1 MDVTNV
7 APRLT
12 SVPTISTP
20 EDTTLNSTAAQN
32 LLTNAHDD
40 DGDALAVTEFTVGG
54 TRYLAGDTATLA
66 GYGDLTI
73 RADGSFIFVPVADW
87 NGVPPAATY
96 TISDGKDGGVS
107 TATLAFSVTPVAD
120 AKDDT
125 ASTHAGVAVTID
137 VLHNDSFS
145 NADKAIIDVDQGQHG
160 SVTIENG
167 QLVYRPVAGYVGQD
181 TFTYTVESGGVRETA
196 NVTVTLTNSVP
207 VATGETVASPEDY
220 EARGDLL
227 LNDRDADGDPLFI
240 AGFTVGGQ
248 TAQPGDTVQLAGV
261 GALTVNRDGS
271 YRFTPVAD
279 WNGTAPVVTYTVSDG
294 NDGGTATATLAITVT
309 PVADVKDDSATTHA
323 GVPVTIDAIGNDR
336 FVNPDQ
342 AITGVTQGAHG
353 SVAIENGQLVYTPNA
368 GYVGQDTF
376 TYTVTS
382 GGVTETAAVSVVMTN
397 TVPVADG
404 EIVTTPEDT
413 AIGGELLTNDRDPD
427 GDPLHIAGFT
437 VGGQTAQPGDT
448 VQLAGV
454 GALTVNR
461 DGSYRFTPVA
471 DWNGT
476 APVVT
481 YTVSDGNDGG
491 TATALLVITVTPV
504 VDVKDDRATTHA
516 GDPVTVDALG
526 NDSFSNADRAITGVT
541 NGAHGTV
548 TIENGKVVYQPN
560 TGYVGQDTFTYT
572 VTRGG
577 VTETAQVTLE
587 VTNTPP
593 VAVADKASTLPETP
607 VSGNLLTNDRDA
619 DSDPLHV
626 AEITV
631 GGATYA
637 PGDIITIPGQGTLV
651 VNRDGSYLFTPASGW
666 SGFTPVL
673 NYTLSDGNDGGTAT
687 GELRLL
693 VNPVAEAWVKEAGLV
708 DTASGAQTTTGAM
721 AVLSLEPV
729 ESLTIGGQTLTL
741 AQLQALSAQAPVDIA
756 TPDGV
761 LSLTGFQ
768 VDGEG
773 RATLQYRFTLTQA
786 VNQPGESTT
795 REEIRFSVNGQQ
807 TRAPG
812 LLRVNILNDAP
823 VAAADDNSI
832 DQDRGQQAASGNVFS
847 NDAIGADGAAAG
859 GPVSAIS
866 SVNLNRAGAVGGVS
880 LGEFGALTLD
890 ARGNYSYVLNR
901 SNSRVASLDA
911 NATLSEVFTYTITDA
926 DGNTSQ
932 AQLTIVI
939 HGVTPPQSVRT
950 GDQHFP
956 SYYTNYELSLDQPYS
971 PGLFILPAIY
981 GVHSDQFSRKVEL
994 NRKITELGRG
1004 MNDNGTPVLEDG
1016 ILFTRWVNTF
1026 SATGIGSQLLGDHF
1040 SHFSLNKS
1048 VQPAPVLE
1056 NAPERPPLNER
1067 INERTTVQQERGEK
1081 TPDAKQAHA
1090 AAPGVVI
1097 VPQAAARPGAP
1108 SLAAQVDALARNRV
1122 AAPEPVT
1129 VGGATPHR

>member
-1 MDVTNV
+1 
-7 APRLT
+7 
-12 SVPTISTP
+12 
-20 EDTTLNSTAAQN
+20 
-32 LLTNAHDD
+32 
-40 DGDALAVTEFTVGG
+40 
-54 TRYLAGDTATLA
+54 
-66 GYGDLTI
+66 
-73 RADGSFIFVPVADW
+73 
-87 NGVPPAATY
+87 
-96 TISDGKDGGVS
+96 
-107 TATLAFSVTPVAD
+107 
-120 AKDDT
+120 
-125 ASTHAGVAVTID
+125 
-137 VLHNDSFS
+137 
-145 NADKAIIDVDQGQHG
+145 
-160 SVTIENG
+160 
-167 QLVYRPVAGYVGQD
+167 
-181 TFTYTVESGGVRETA
+181 
-196 NVTVTLTNSVP
+196 
-207 VATGETVASPEDY
+207 
-220 EARGDLL
+220 
-227 LNDRDADGDPLFI
+227 
-240 AGFTVGGQ
+240 
-248 TAQPGDTVQLAGV
+248 
-261 GALTVNRDGS
+261 
-271 YRFTPVAD
+271 
-279 WNGTAPVVTYTVSDG
+279 
-294 NDGGTATATLAITVT
+294 
-309 PVADVKDDSATTHA
+309 
-323 GVPVTIDAIGNDR
+323 
-336 FVNPDQ
+336 
-342 AITGVTQGAHG
+342 
-353 SVAIENGQLVYTPNA
+353 
-368 GYVGQDTF
+368 
-376 TYTVTS
+376 
-382 GGVTETAAVSVVMTN
+382 
-397 TVPVADG
+397 
-404 EIVTTPEDT
+404 
-413 AIGGELLTNDRDPD
+413 
-427 GDPLHIAGFT
+427 
-437 VGGQTAQPGDT
+437 
-448 VQLAGV
+448 
-454 GALTVNR
+454 
-461 DGSYRFTPVA
+461 
-471 DWNGT
+471 
-476 APVVT
+476 
-481 YTVSDGNDGG
+481 
-491 TATALLVITVTPV
+491 
-504 VDVKDDRATTHA
+504 
-516 GDPVTVDALG
+516 
-526 NDSFSNADRAITGVT
+526 
-541 NGAHGTV
+541 
-548 TIENGKVVYQPN
+548 
-560 TGYVGQDTFTYT
+560 
-572 VTRGG
+572 
-577 VTETAQVTLE
+577 
-587 VTNTPP
+587 
-593 VAVADKASTLPETP
+593 
-607 VSGNLLTNDRDA
+607 
-619 DSDPLHV
+619 
-626 AEITV
+626 
-631 GGATYA
+631 
-637 PGDIITIPGQGTLV
+637 IITIPGQGTLV

-981 GVHSDQFSRKVEL
+981 GLYSDQFSRKVEL

-1016 ILFTRWVNTF
+1016 ILFTRWVNTTLQRSVVNTF
-1026 SATGIGSQLLGDHF
+1026 AATGIGSQLLGDHF

-1081 TPDAKQAHA
+1081 TPDAKQVHA

>member
-1 MDVTNV
+1 
-7 APRLT
+7 
-12 SVPTISTP
+12 
-20 EDTTLNSTAAQN
+20 
-32 LLTNAHDD
+32 
-40 DGDALAVTEFTVGG
+40 
-54 TRYLAGDTATLA
+54 
-66 GYGDLTI
+66 
-73 RADGSFIFVPVADW
+73 
-87 NGVPPAATY
+87 
-96 TISDGKDGGVS
+96 
-107 TATLAFSVTPVAD
+107 
-120 AKDDT
+120 
-125 ASTHAGVAVTID
+125 
-137 VLHNDSFS
+137 
-145 NADKAIIDVDQGQHG
+145 
-160 SVTIENG
+160 
-167 QLVYRPVAGYVGQD
+167 
-181 TFTYTVESGGVRETA
+181 
-196 NVTVTLTNSVP
+196 
-207 VATGETVASPEDY
+207 
-220 EARGDLL
+220 
-227 LNDRDADGDPLFI
+227 
-240 AGFTVGGQ
+240 
-248 TAQPGDTVQLAGV
+248 
-261 GALTVNRDGS
+261 
-271 YRFTPVAD
+271 
-279 WNGTAPVVTYTVSDG
+279 VVTYTVSDG

-342 AITGVTQGAHG
+342 AITGVTNGAHG
-353 SVAIENGQLVYTPNA
+353 TVTIENGKVVYQPNT

-572 VTRGG
+572 VTSGG

-981 GVHSDQFSRKVEL
+981 GVYSDQFSRKVEL

-1016 ILFTRWVNTF
+1016 ILFTRWVNTTLQRSVVNTF
-1026 SATGIGSQLLGDHF
+1026 AATGIGSQLLGDHF

>member
-1 MDVTNV
+1 M
-7 APRLT
+7 
-12 SVPTISTP
+12 
-20 EDTTLNSTAAQN
+20 
-32 LLTNAHDD
+32 
-40 DGDALAVTEFTVGG
+40 
-54 TRYLAGDTATLA
+54 
-66 GYGDLTI
+66 
-73 RADGSFIFVPVADW
+73 
-87 NGVPPAATY
+87 
-96 TISDGKDGGVS
+96 
-107 TATLAFSVTPVAD
+107 
-120 AKDDT
+120 
-125 ASTHAGVAVTID
+125 
-137 VLHNDSFS
+137 
-145 NADKAIIDVDQGQHG
+145 
-160 SVTIENG
+160 
-167 QLVYRPVAGYVGQD
+167 
-181 TFTYTVESGGVRETA
+181 
-196 NVTVTLTNSVP
+196 
-207 VATGETVASPEDY
+207 
-220 EARGDLL
+220 
-227 LNDRDADGDPLFI
+227 
-240 AGFTVGGQ
+240 
-248 TAQPGDTVQLAGV
+248 
-261 GALTVNRDGS
+261 
-271 YRFTPVAD
+271 
-279 WNGTAPVVTYTVSDG
+279 
-294 NDGGTATATLAITVT
+294 
-309 PVADVKDDSATTHA
+309 
-323 GVPVTIDAIGNDR
+323 
-336 FVNPDQ
+336 
-342 AITGVTQGAHG
+342 
-353 SVAIENGQLVYTPNA
+353 
-368 GYVGQDTF
+368 
-376 TYTVTS
+376 
-382 GGVTETAAVSVVMTN
+382 
-397 TVPVADG
+397 
-404 EIVTTPEDT
+404 
-413 AIGGELLTNDRDPD
+413 
-427 GDPLHIAGFT
+427 
-437 VGGQTAQPGDT
+437 
-448 VQLAGV
+448 
-454 GALTVNR
+454 
-461 DGSYRFTPVA
+461 
-471 DWNGT
+471 
-476 APVVT
+476 
-481 YTVSDGNDGG
+481 
-491 TATALLVITVTPV
+491 
-504 VDVKDDRATTHA
+504 
-516 GDPVTVDALG
+516 
-526 NDSFSNADRAITGVT
+526 
-541 NGAHGTV
+541 
-548 TIENGKVVYQPN
+548 
-560 TGYVGQDTFTYT
+560 
-572 VTRGG
+572 
-577 VTETAQVTLE
+577 
-587 VTNTPP
+587 
-593 VAVADKASTLPETP
+593 
-607 VSGNLLTNDRDA
+607 
-619 DSDPLHV
+619 
-626 AEITV
+626 
-631 GGATYA
+631 
-637 PGDIITIPGQGTLV
+637 

-708 DTASGAQTTTGAM
+708 DTASGAQTTTGAI

-768 VDGEG
+768 VDSEG

-786 VNQPGESTT
+786 VNQPCESTT

-981 GVHSDQFSRKVEL
+981 GVYSDQFSRKVEL

-1016 ILFTRWVNTF
+1016 ILFTRWVNTTLQRSVVNTF
-1026 SATGIGSQLLGDHF
+1026 AATGIGSQLLGDHF

>member
-1 MDVTNV
+1 MTNTVPVADGEIVT
-7 APRLT
+7 
-12 SVPTISTP
+12 TP
-20 EDTTLNSTAAQN
+20 EDTAIGGE
-32 LLTNAHDD
+32 LLTN
-40 DGDALAVTEFTVGG
+40 
-54 TRYLAGDTATLA
+54 
-66 GYGDLTI
+66 
-73 RADGSFIFVPVADW
+73 
-87 NGVPPAATY
+87 
-96 TISDGKDGGVS
+96 
-107 TATLAFSVTPVAD
+107 
-120 AKDDT
+120 
-125 ASTHAGVAVTID
+125 
-137 VLHNDSFS
+137 
-145 NADKAIIDVDQGQHG
+145 
-160 SVTIENG
+160 
-167 QLVYRPVAGYVGQD
+167 
-181 TFTYTVESGGVRETA
+181 
-196 NVTVTLTNSVP
+196 
-207 VATGETVASPEDY
+207 
-220 EARGDLL
+220 
-227 LNDRDADGDPLFI
+227 DRDPDGDPLHI

-382 GGVTETAAVSVVMTN
+382 
-397 TVPVADG
+397 
-404 EIVTTPEDT
+404 
-413 AIGGELLTNDRDPD
+413 
-427 GDPLHIAGFT
+427 
-437 VGGQTAQPGDT
+437 
-448 VQLAGV
+448 
-454 GALTVNR
+454 
-461 DGSYRFTPVA
+461 
-471 DWNGT
+471 
-476 APVVT
+476 
-481 YTVSDGNDGG
+481 
-491 TATALLVITVTPV
+491 
-504 VDVKDDRATTHA
+504 
-516 GDPVTVDALG
+516 
-526 NDSFSNADRAITGVT
+526 
-541 NGAHGTV
+541 
-548 TIENGKVVYQPN
+548 
-560 TGYVGQDTFTYT
+560 
-572 VTRGG
+572 GG

-786 VNQPGESTT
+786 VNQPCESTT

-981 GVHSDQFSRKVEL
+981 GVYSDQFSRKVEL

-1016 ILFTRWVNTF
+1016 ILFTRWVNTTLQRSVVNTF
-1026 SATGIGSQLLGDHF
+1026 AATGIGSQLLGDHF